1 LVKIGHEIHPVEEKF
16 WQQTV
21 IFTVFQPLTHKSA
34 EIKVQ
39 FETNAAS
46 FDQCILRGKNA
57 L

>member
-1 LVKIGHEIHPVEEKF
+1 VEEKF
-16 WQQTV
+16 WQQTI
-21 IFTVFQPLTHKSA
+21 IFTVFQPLTHKSV